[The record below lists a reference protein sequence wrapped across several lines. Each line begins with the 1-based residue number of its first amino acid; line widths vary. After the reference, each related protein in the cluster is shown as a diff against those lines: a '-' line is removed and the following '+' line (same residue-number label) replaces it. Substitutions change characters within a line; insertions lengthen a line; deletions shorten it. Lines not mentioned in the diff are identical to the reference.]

1 MIIKKW
7 LKKDLKKNLFSKLK
21 LMQKKYKQLS
31 NEILQYN
38 KQYKIMLYLT
48 YNRLNE
54 VNMQ

>member
-1 MIIKKW
+1 
-7 LKKDLKKNLFSKLK
+7 
-21 LMQKKYKQLS
+21 MQKKYKQLS